1 MNTDQIS
8 KDAVNEDEKI
18 NQTLRWLVYF
28 LAAIAGVTLI
38 ILLISFRENESRVII
53 SFLSVGGATLFG
65 GAIIGFLFAI
75 PRSGTYRYRPNQE
88 NAGSWYD
95 DNTNLEEIS
104 DWITKIIVGL
114 TLVQFNKILS
124 LLQNAAQN
132 LAHSLSSD
140 KHQDLPVFYPWA
152 YGAIVFFIASGFAIS
167 YLWTRINFALI
178 LTVSRR
184 RLTEIASIEKEKEK
198 KLTEI
203 ADIEQQKEQLEAVVK
218 SEKSE
223 FLKVTNAV
231 SVSTHENPV
240 KAEKFSLTDKKGDT
254 NKARMQKLIM
264 QSLSKEVKLH
274 DDTQKGRW
282 GGKHQNQGKELYAK
296 VEPNAKL
303 KGLYDVSVRVR
314 SVVPDTTL
322 EGPVAIFVDQTFG
335 FENNY
340 VLVYPDN
347 TGEAKLNLVAYEAFT
362 VGALLP
368 DGTELELDLNQVK
381 GYPSGF
387 YYH

>member
-314 SVVPDTTL
+314 SVAPDTAI